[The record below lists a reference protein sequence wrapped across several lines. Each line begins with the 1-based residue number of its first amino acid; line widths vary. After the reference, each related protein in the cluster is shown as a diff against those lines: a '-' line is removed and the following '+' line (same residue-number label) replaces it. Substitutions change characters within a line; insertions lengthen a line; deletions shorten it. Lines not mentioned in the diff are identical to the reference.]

1 MAGSAADAPS
11 TVTAPL
17 QIAAGGGIGHFR
29 HALESWLEAERDQ
42 LALWLPVA
50 LGGGIATWFLLPDQ
64 QNWTIGLLAFAGV
77 GLAAL
82 AIGRGGRAM
91 RAIGLGALAAALGLT
106 IIWFRA
112 EWKAAPVLADT
123 AIVRFEARIE
133 RIEPLPP
140 RGLVRLRL
148 APLRVLLSEN
158 SAQRHD
164 ISTLPP
170 HIRVNLAL
178 ADVPQGLEDGATIR
192 LGARLMPPPP
202 PALPGAYDYARVA
215 WFDRIG
221 ATGRGYRP
229 VEIIRPASSVA
240 MSGTISSLRQRL
252 SSHIQA
258 QAPGAPGGI
267 AAALATGDQ
276 GAIPLDDSEAMRR
289 AGLAHLLSVSGLHI
303 TAMVGAT
310 MLLVLRVLALF
321 PWLALR
327 VRLPL
332 IAAGAGAV
340 AAIGYTILTGAEVPT
355 VRSCVAALLV
365 VAALM
370 LGREAITLRLV
381 AAGAVVV
388 LLAVPESLAGPS
400 FQLSFAAVAAI
411 IALHE
416 QPNVKSWFASRDEA
430 HWRRWARELASLLL
444 TGLVVEAALAPIA
457 IYHFHK
463 AGIYGSIANIIAI
476 PLTTFVIM
484 PAEALALIADLGG
497 VGAPFWWLTDRAIG
511 LLLWIAHRTA
521 ETPGA
526 VAGVPGMG
534 GGALGLLVGGGL
546 WLGLWRTRWR
556 GLGFVPITL
565 GSLWTWFTPPP
576 DLLVT
581 GDGRHIAVRTPRG
594 SIAMLR
600 DRAGDYT
607 QAMLAEIGGFDEDPV
622 LLSEQPDA
630 RCSRDLCL
638 AAIEAGGRRWTVLAT
653 RSAYPVPIADLISA
667 CRTADIVVSDRRLPR
682 RCTPRWLKLDR
693 PVLAR
698 TGGISIALASGRI
711 ETVQQPG
718 DMHPWRTPPVI
729 AVNRTGGAARRAFPA
744 RAPGADRN
752 AADHRRDLPDRA
764 EPSSLRGGNI

>member
-1 MAGSAADAPS
+1 
-11 TVTAPL
+11 
-17 QIAAGGGIGHFR
+17 
-29 HALESWLEAERDQ
+29 
-42 LALWLPVA
+42 
-50 LGGGIATWFLLPDQ
+50 
-64 QNWTIGLLAFAGV
+64 
-77 GLAAL
+77 
-82 AIGRGGRAM
+82 
-91 RAIGLGALAAALGLT
+91 
-106 IIWFRA
+106 
-112 EWKAAPVLADT
+112 
-123 AIVRFEARIE
+123 
-133 RIEPLPP
+133 
-140 RGLVRLRL
+140 
-148 APLRVLLSEN
+148 
-158 SAQRHD
+158 
-164 ISTLPP
+164 
-170 HIRVNLAL
+170 
-178 ADVPQGLEDGATIR
+178 
-192 LGARLMPPPP
+192 
-202 PALPGAYDYARVA
+202 
-215 WFDRIG
+215 
-221 ATGRGYRP
+221 
-229 VEIIRPASSVA
+229 
-240 MSGTISSLRQRL
+240 
-252 SSHIQA
+252 
-258 QAPGAPGGI
+258 
-267 AAALATGDQ
+267 
-276 GAIPLDDSEAMRR
+276 
-289 AGLAHLLSVSGLHI
+289 
-303 TAMVGAT
+303 
-310 MLLVLRVLALF
+310 
-321 PWLALR
+321 
-327 VRLPL
+327 
-332 IAAGAGAV
+332 
-340 AAIGYTILTGAEVPT
+340 
-355 VRSCVAALLV
+355 
-365 VAALM
+365 
-370 LGREAITLRLV
+370 
-381 AAGAVVV
+381 VV

>member
-1 MAGSAADAPS
+1 M
-11 TVTAPL
+11 TAPL